1 MGFVAKPLA
10 RGLAAIKPDNAHG
23 QAHRARAG
31 WSIGQER
38 ETDMTG
44 RQLIGRSLVL
54 AASSI
59 ALTAASAE
67 PAYDLVIRGGTI
79 YDGSGKAPVAGDV
92 AIKDDR
98 IVAVGKVEGKGKTE
112 VSAIGMAVAPGFI
125 NMLSWA
131 TESLIADPRSQSDIR
146 QGVTLEV
153 MGEGWS
159 MGPMNAAMKAQETE
173 RQGDIK
179 YAITWTS
186 LGDYLSYLEK
196 RGIATNVASFVG
208 AATVRIHELGEG
220 DVDPTPDQL
229 TRMRALVRQ
238 AMDEGAL
245 GVGSSIIYAPGSYA
259 ETDEL
264 VALTSEAAKCGGMYI
279 SHMRSEGDRLEE
291 AVDELIE
298 ISRRSGAPAEIYHLK
313 MAGRDNWGKYDSVVK
328 KVEAARAAGQRIT
341 ADMYTYTAG
350 ATGLDAAM
358 PTWVQ
363 AGGLEAWIERLKDP
377 ATRAR
382 VAAEMQKPG
391 SDWENL
397 YLGAGAD
404 KMILSGFKSEK
415 LKPLTG
421 KTLAEIAA
429 MRGKSPEETAMDLV
443 VEDGSRVGT
452 VYFLMSEANVR
463 KQVQLPWMSFGSDA
477 ASQSAEGVFLKS
489 GSHPRTYGNFARL
502 LGRYVRDEKLISLE
516 QAVYR
521 LTTLPA
527 TNLGLAERGALKP
540 GYYAD
545 VVIFDPKTIADHA
558 TFEKPHQ
565 YATGVR
571 DVFVNGA
578 QVLKGGE
585 PTGATPGRAVR
596 GAGFGKCR

>member
-1 MGFVAKPLA
+1 MSLA
-10 RGLAAIKPDNAHG
+10 LFGSLAALSVA
-23 QAHRARAG
+23 
-31 WSIGQER
+31 
-38 ETDMTG
+38 
-44 RQLIGRSLVL
+44 
-54 AASSI
+54 
-59 ALTAASAE
+59 TAAQT
-67 PAYDLVIRGGTI
+67 PAYDLVIRGGTL
-79 YDGSGKAPVAGDV
+79 YDGSGAAPVAGDV
-92 AIKDDR
+92 AIRGDR
-98 IVAVGKVEGKGKTE
+98 IVAVGKVDGKGRTE
-112 VSAIGMAVAPGFI
+112 VPANGMAVAPGFI

-179 YAITWTS
+179 YPIEWTS
-186 LGDYLSYLEK
+186 LGDYLGWLEK

-208 AATVRIHELGEG
+208 AATVRVHELGEG
-220 DVDPTPDQL
+220 DVDPSPEQL
-229 TRMRALVRQ
+229 ARMQALVRQ
-238 AMDEGAL
+238 AMNEGAL
-245 GVGSSIIYAPGSYA
+245 GVGSSLIYAPGSYA

-264 VALTSEAAKCGGMYI
+264 VALTREAAKCGGMYI
-279 SHMRSEGDRLEE
+279 SHMRSEGDRLEQ

-313 MAGRDNWGKYDSVVK
+313 MAGRDNWGKLAPVVE

-377 ATRAR
+377 AIRAR
-382 VAAEMQKPG
+382 VAAEMKGPG

-397 YLGAGAD
+397 YHGAGAD
-404 KMILSGFKSEK
+404 KMILSGFKNDA

-421 KTLAEIAA
+421 KTLAEVAA

-452 VYFLMSEANVR
+452 VYFLMSEDNVR
-463 KQVQLPWMSFGSDA
+463 RQVQLPWMSFGSDA

-489 GSHPRTYGNFARL
+489 GAHPRTYGNFARL
-502 LGRYVRDEKLISLE
+502 LGRYVRDEKLIPLE
-516 QAVYR
+516 EAVYR

-527 TNLGLAERGALKP
+527 TNLGIKERGALKP
-540 GYYAD
+540 GYHAD
-545 VVIFDPKTIADHA
+545 VVIFDPAAIADRS

-565 YATGVR
+565 YSVGVR
-571 DVFVNGA
+571 DVFVNGVA
-578 QVLKGGE
+578 VLKDGE
-585 PTGATPGRAVR
+585 PSGATPGRAVR
-596 GAGFGKCR
+596 GAGWQRCR

>member
-1 MGFVAKPLA
+1 MASQRRFAPSFVL
-10 RGLAAIKPDNAHG
+10 LC
-23 QAHRARAG
+23 
-31 WSIGQER
+31 
-38 ETDMTG
+38 
-44 RQLIGRSLVL
+44 
-54 AASSI
+54 SSM
-59 ALTAASAE
+59 LLSASAAAQA
-67 PAYDLVIRGGTI
+67 PAYDLIIRGGTI
-79 YDGSGKAPVAGDV
+79 YDGSGKAPVVGDV

-98 IVAVGKVEGKGKTE
+98 IVAVGKVDGTAKTE
-112 VSAIGMAVAPGFI
+112 VAAKGMAVAPGFI

-131 TESLIADPRSQSDIR
+131 TESLIVDPKSQSDIR

-159 MGPMNAAMKAQETE
+159 MGPMSATMKALETE

-179 YAITWTS
+179 YPIEWTS
-186 LGDYLSYLEK
+186 LGDYLGWLEK
-196 RGIATNVASFVG
+196 RGVSTNVASFVG
-208 AATVRIHELGEG
+208 AATVRVHELGEG
-220 DVDPTPDQL
+220 DVDPTPEQL
-229 TRMRALVRQ
+229 GRMRDLVKQ
-238 AMDEGAL
+238 AMNDGAM

-279 SHMRSEGDRLEE
+279 SHMRSEGDRIEE
-291 AVDELIE
+291 AVDELID

-313 MAGRDNWGKYDSVVK
+313 MAGRSNWGKLDTIVK
-328 KVEAARAAGQRIT
+328 KIEDARAEGLKIT
-341 ADMYTYTAG
+341 TDMYTYTAG

-363 AGGLEAWIERLKDP
+363 AGGLEEWIKRLKDP
-377 ATRAR
+377 AIRAR
-382 VAAEMQKPG
+382 VAAEMKQPG

-397 YLGAGAD
+397 YFGAGAD
-404 KMILSGFKSEK
+404 KMILSGFKNDA

-421 KTLAEIAA
+421 KTLAEVAA
-429 MRGKSPEETAMDLV
+429 MRGKNPEETAMDLV

-452 VYFLMSEANVR
+452 VYFLMSEDNVR

-477 ASQSAEGVFLKS
+477 ASQATEGVFLKS
-489 GSHPRTYGNFARL
+489 GAHPRTYGNFARL

-527 TNLGLAERGALKP
+527 SNLGIKDRGALKP

-545 VVIFDPKTIADHA
+545 VVVFDPATIGDRS

-565 YATGVR
+565 YSVGMR
-571 DVFVNGA
+571 DVFVNGVG
-578 QVLKGGE
+578 VLRNGE
-585 PTGATPGRAVR
+585 HSGATPGRAVR
-596 GAGFGKCR
+596 GAGWNRCS

>member
-1 MGFVAKPLA
+1 MTSRRQFAPSLMLLCSSMLLSASVAAKP
-10 RGLAAIKPDNAHG
+10 
-23 QAHRARAG
+23 
-31 WSIGQER
+31 
-38 ETDMTG
+38 
-44 RQLIGRSLVL
+44 
-54 AASSI
+54 AASV
-59 ALTAASAE
+59 AT
-67 PAYDLVIRGGTI
+67 YDVIIRGGTI
-79 YDGSGKAPVAGDV
+79 YDGSGKSPVVGDV

-98 IVAVGKVEGKGKTE
+98 IVAVGKIDGTAKSE
-112 VSAIGMAVAPGFI
+112 VSAKGMAVAPGFI

-131 TESLIADPRSQSDIR
+131 TESLIADPKSQSDIR

-159 MGPMNAAMKAQETE
+159 MGPMNATMKRQETE

-179 YAITWTS
+179 FPIEWTT
-186 LGDYLSYLEK
+186 LGDYLTYLEK
-196 RGIATNVASFVG
+196 RGVSTNVASFIG
-208 AATVRIHELGEG
+208 AATVRVHELGEG
-220 DVDPTPDQL
+220 DVDPTPEQL
-229 TRMRALVRQ
+229 TRMRALVKQ
-238 AMDEGAL
+238 AMNEGAM

-279 SHMRSEGDRLEE
+279 SHMRSEGDRIEE
-291 AVDELIE
+291 AVDELID

-313 MAGRDNWGKYDSVVK
+313 MAGRSNWGKLDTIVK
-328 KVEAARAAGQRIT
+328 KIEDARAEGLKIT
-341 ADMYTYTAG
+341 TDMYTYTAG

-363 AGGLEAWIERLKDP
+363 AGGLEEWIKRLKDP
-377 ATRAR
+377 AIRAR
-382 VAAEMQKPG
+382 VAAEMKKPG

-397 YLGAGAD
+397 YFGAGAD
-404 KMILSGFKSEK
+404 KMILAGFKSDA

-421 KTLAEIAA
+421 KTLAEVAA

-452 VYFLMSEANVR
+452 VYFLMSEDNVR

-477 ASQSAEGVFLKS
+477 ASQSNEGVFLKS
-489 GSHPRTYGNFARL
+489 GSHPRTYGNFSRL

-527 TNLGLAERGALKP
+527 TNLGIKDRGALKP

-545 VVIFDPKTIADHA
+545 VVVFDPATIGDRS

-565 YATGVR
+565 YSVGMR
-571 DVFVNGA
+571 DVFVNGVA
-578 QVLKGGE
+578 VLKDGE
-585 PTGATPGRAVR
+585 HSGATPGRAVR
-596 GAGFGKCR
+596 GAGWNRCS

>member
-1 MGFVAKPLA
+1 MALPRRFTPSLLLLCSSMLLSATVAA
-10 RGLAAIKPDNAHG
+10 
-23 QAHRARAG
+23 QA
-31 WSIGQER
+31 
-38 ETDMTG
+38 
-44 RQLIGRSLVL
+44 
-54 AASSI
+54 
-59 ALTAASAE
+59 
-67 PAYDLVIRGGTI
+67 PAYDLIIRGGTL
-79 YDGSGKAPVAGDV
+79 YDGSGQPPVVGDV

-98 IVAVGKVEGKGKTE
+98 IVAVGKVAGTAKSE
-112 VSAIGMAVAPGFI
+112 VQAKGMAVAPGFI

-131 TESLIADPRSQSDIR
+131 TESLIVDPKSQSDVR

-159 MGPMNAAMKAQETE
+159 MGPLSPTMKAQETE
-173 RQGDIK
+173 RQGDLKFPIE
-179 YAITWTS
+179 WTS

-196 RGIATNVASFVG
+196 RGVSTNVASFVG
-208 AATVRIHELGEG
+208 AATVRVHELGEG
-220 DVDPTPDQL
+220 DVDPTPAQL

-238 AMDEGAL
+238 AMNEGAM
-245 GVGSSIIYAPGSYA
+245 GVGSSLIYAPGSYA

-291 AVDELIE
+291 AVDELIA

-313 MAGRDNWGKYDSVVK
+313 MAGRSNWGKLDAVVK
-328 KVEAARAAGQRIT
+328 KIEAARAAGQRIT
-341 ADMYTYTAG
+341 TDMYTYTAG

-363 AGGLEAWIERLKDP
+363 AGGLESWIERLKDP
-377 ATRAR
+377 AIRAR
-382 VAAEMQKPG
+382 VAAEMKKPG

-397 YLGAGAD
+397 YFGAGAD
-404 KMILSGFKSEK
+404 KMILSGFKNEA

-421 KTLAEIAA
+421 KTLAEVAV
-429 MRGKSPEETAMDLV
+429 MRGKSSEETAMDLV

-452 VYFLMSEANVR
+452 VYFLMSEDNVR

-477 ASQSAEGVFLKS
+477 SSQAPEGVFLKS
-489 GSHPRTYGNFARL
+489 GTHPRTYGNFARL
-502 LGRYVRDEKLISLE
+502 LGRYVRDEHLISLE

-527 TNLGLAERGALKP
+527 SNLGIKDRGALKP

-545 VVIFDPKTIADHA
+545 VVVFDPATIADLS

-565 YATGVR
+565 YSIGMR
-571 DVFVNGA
+571 DVFVNGVA
-578 QVLKGGE
+578 VLRSGE
-585 PTGATPGRAVR
+585 HSGATPGRAVR
-596 GAGFGKCR
+596 GAGWNRCE